1 MAKKIVR
8 ENPALLVGEERADL
22 ERVYAEDTKT
32 HKRCLIKVAGD
43 EKGETICSETLIAY
57 PNEIEFEI
65 VEE

>member
-22 ERVYAEDTKT
+22 
-32 HKRCLIKVAGD
+32 